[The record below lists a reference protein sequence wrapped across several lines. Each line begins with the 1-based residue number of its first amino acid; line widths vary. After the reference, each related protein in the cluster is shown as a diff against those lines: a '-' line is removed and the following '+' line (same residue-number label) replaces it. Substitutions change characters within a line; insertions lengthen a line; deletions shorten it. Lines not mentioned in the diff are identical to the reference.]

1 VEWGTRASVYI
12 PGVRVGSLPMARIH
26 IRLWAGIT
34 CAGALLI
41 FGAVLLGVGLEAALE
56 HAVASAWPIVT

>member
-1 VEWGTRASVYI
+1 MVK
-12 PGVRVGSLPMARIH
+12 IH
-26 IRLWAGIT
+26 IGLWPGIA

-41 FGAVLLGVGLEAALE
+41 FGAALLGMGLGEAVE